1 MDIQKHLWP
10 DDNIADIKNVEEVG
24 YINGKIDNTLRCTK
38 VDQVALD
45 ALDQEK

>member
-10 DDNIADIKNVEEVG
+10 DDNIADIKNVEEVA
-24 YINGKIDNTLRCTK
+24 YINRKTDNTLRCTK
-38 VDQVALD
+38 IDQVALD